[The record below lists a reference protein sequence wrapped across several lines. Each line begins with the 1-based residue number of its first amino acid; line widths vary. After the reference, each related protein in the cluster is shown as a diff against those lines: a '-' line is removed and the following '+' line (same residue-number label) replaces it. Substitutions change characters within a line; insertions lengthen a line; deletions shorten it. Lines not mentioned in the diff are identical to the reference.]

1 MSISIKIQFWYF
13 SSKSFGNFLDKVD
26 NEKLILERCI
36 SLEKD
41 IQSDRRQM
49 QQVID
54 AKQRLIEKQVSFQK
68 IFSNRTFLE
77 WKIF

>member
-1 MSISIKIQFWYF
+1 MIFPSKI
-13 SSKSFGNFLDKVD
+13 FGNFLDKVD

-54 AKQRLIEKQVSFQK
+54 AKQRLIEKQVRFQK
-68 IFSNRTFLE
+68 NFVPSKVLS
-77 WKIF
+77 

>member
-1 MSISIKIQFWYF
+1 MIFPSKI
-13 SSKSFGNFLDKVD
+13 FGNFLDKVD

-68 IFSNRTFLE
+68 NFVPSKVFS
-77 WKIF
+77 

>member
-1 MSISIKIQFWYF
+1 MQKNWQNENFLTAKANENRRVKKINYV
-13 SSKSFGNFLDKVD
+13 SFCSLDKVD

-54 AKQRLIEKQVSFQK
+54 AKQRLIEKQVS
-68 IFSNRTFLE
+68 S
-77 WKIF
+77 

>member
-1 MSISIKIQFWYF
+1 MIFPSKI
-13 SSKSFGNFLDKVD
+13 FGNFLDKVD

-68 IFSNRTFLE
+68 NFLSS
-77 WKIF
+77 KVFFLKTLRAKMDLQG